1 MFAYQYLMIY
11 YYNKDDVNNMK
22 TWMDKVVSLDP
33 NNATVKAIQENLANR
48 SKTAKPAA
56 SGNKK

>member
-1 MFAYQYLMIY
+1 
-11 YYNKDDVNNMK
+11 MK
-22 TWMDKVVSLDP
+22 TWMEKVVSLDP

-48 SKTAKPAA
+48 SKSAKPAA